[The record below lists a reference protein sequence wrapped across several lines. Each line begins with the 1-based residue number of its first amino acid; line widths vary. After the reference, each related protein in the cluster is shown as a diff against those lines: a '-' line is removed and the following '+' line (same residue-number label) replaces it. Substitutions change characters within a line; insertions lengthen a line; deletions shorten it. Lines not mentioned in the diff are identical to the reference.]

1 MRATCEIISDI
12 KDGKEVP
19 YDELKMA
26 CLVQSFLLFQYRND
40 VKKLLKGGID
50 ADLVKQVWYSDPKK
64 ASVES
69 GISSVYWNGMK
80 GDPVQFLGQAH
91 IPGTPEYEQR
101 NKMSKAV
108 LDKVLKDGEKK

>member
-1 MRATCEIISDI
+1 
-12 KDGKEVP
+12 
-19 YDELKMA
+19 
-26 CLVQSFLLFQYRND
+26 
-40 VKKLLKGGID
+40 
-50 ADLVKQVWYSDPKK
+50 
-64 ASVES
+64 
-69 GISSVYWNGMK
+69 MK

>member
-50 ADLVKQVWYSDPKK
+50 ADLVKQAWYSDPQK

-91 IPGTPEYEQR
+91 IPGTPVYEQR

>member
-12 KDGKEVP
+12 KDGKEVS
-19 YDELKMA
+19 YEELKMA

-50 ADLVKQVWYSDPKK
+50 ADLVKQAWYSDPQK

>member
-1 MRATCEIISDI
+1 MRATCEIIADI
-12 KDGKEVP
+12 KDGKEVS
-19 YDELKMA
+19 YEELKMA

-50 ADLVKQVWYSDPKK
+50 ADMVRQVWYSDPKV
-64 ASVES
+64 SSIES

-91 IPGTPEYEQR
+91 IPGTTEYEQR
-101 NKMSKAV
+101 YKISKKV
-108 LDKVLKDGEKK
+108 LDTVMKDK